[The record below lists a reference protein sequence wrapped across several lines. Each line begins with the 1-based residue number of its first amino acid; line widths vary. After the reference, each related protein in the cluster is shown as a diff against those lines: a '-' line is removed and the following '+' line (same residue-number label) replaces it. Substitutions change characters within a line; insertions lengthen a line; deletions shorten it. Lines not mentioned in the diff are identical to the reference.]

1 MVLTPW
7 RLALLTFAAL
17 ALAAP
22 SAAEAAVADRYVPFF
37 DAADGVTTGRD
48 SHGGT
53 FMRFGPKV
61 YRRIG
66 GKPAEVACGSIIAR
80 PNGATPVSGGY
91 TSSVFKLPRKRSRVY
106 VVDGGSTRPMD
117 VCTIA
122 TKRIRPEY
130 PCLPN
135 AAGES
140 ARCVRVIVALTDFG
154 RAYLDARSRAIE
166 LFLIKSELRFVLD
179 QTDKTPVDRLRGRI
193 GRDIVT
199 LPEPDALPPAG
210 QVGLWVD
217 GENYSLT
224 ALLQDG
230 RPLFARFR
238 DGVYST
244 NVHEFIRDEDPDHT
258 TFSVFL

>member
-1 MVLTPW
+1 MVP
-7 RLALLTFAAL
+7 RLALLAFAAL

-22 SAAEAAVADRYVPFF
+22 SAEAAVADRYVPFY

-48 SHGGT
+48 SHGNT

-66 GKPAEVACGSIIAR
+66 GGKAEVACDAILAR
-80 PNGATPVSGGY
+80 PNGATPISGGY
-91 TSSVFKLPRKRSRVY
+91 TASVFNLPRKRSRVY

-122 TKRIRPEY
+122 TKRKRPEY

-140 ARCVRVIVALTDFG
+140 ARCVRVIVALTDLG
-154 RAYLDARSRAIE
+154 RAYIDARSRAIE

-179 QTDKTPVDRLRGRI
+179 QSDQAPLDNLRRRI
-193 GRDIVT
+193 GREIVA
-199 LPEPDALPPAG
+199 LPTPDALPPAG
-210 QVGLWVD
+210 SVGFWFE
-217 GENYSLT
+217 GANYALT
-224 ALLQDG
+224 ALLRDG
-230 RPLFARFR
+230 RPLFARFQ

-244 NVHEFIRDEDPDHT
+244 NVHEFIRDEDDEHT